1 MWAMVMEEIGQPLA
15 LERVADPAPSPAGVV
30 LAVDA
35 VGVCRTDWHLWHGHW
50 DWVGIAVEAPRVL
63 GHECAGT
70 VVAVGSSVTGLEV
83 GQRVVAPFH
92 VACGQCSAC
101 LVGQNNICAAADY
114 LGSGIDGGFAQYVHV
129 PRAEVNCR
137 RLPDTVSASTAAM
150 FGCRYGSAFHALT
163 DVARLRAGEWVVVTG
178 AGGGVGTSAVQLAAA
193 MGASVVAVD
202 LTEDKLRLAAS
213 AGASVTVLGGRPG
226 GTEQVLD
233 ATGGGVN
240 VSIGATSHSACV
252 AEGISILKAGGR
264 HVQIGM
270 TDAQQRGQVP
280 LPLDDLVARE
290 IQVAGASGIPHR
302 SLAELIRFVASGRC
316 DPEALIT
323 SRLGLAEVN
332 GTFRAMDGAGAPGFT
347 VVDTFP
353 KGQTA

>member
-1 MWAMVMEEIGQPLA
+1 MWAMVMEAVGQPLA
-15 LERVADPAPSPAGVV
+15 LERVADPTPDPLSVV

-35 VGVCRTDWHLWHGHW
+35 VGICRTDWHLWHGHW
-50 DWVGIAVEAPRVL
+50 DWLGIAVETPRVL

-70 VVAVGSSVTGLEV
+70 IVAVGSAVTGLEV

-101 LVGQNNICAAADY
+101 LAGRNNICAAADY

-137 RLPDTVSASTAAM
+137 RLPDTVSSPAAAM
-150 FGCRYGSAFHALT
+150 LGCRYGSAFHALT
-163 DVARLRAGEWVVVTG
+163 DVGRLRAGEWVVVAG

-193 MGASVVAVD
+193 MGANVVAVD

-213 AGASVTVLGGRPG
+213 VGADVTVLGGHPD
-226 GTEQVLD
+226 TVAQVRD
-233 ATGGGVN
+233 ATGGGAD
-240 VSIGATSHSACV
+240 VSIGATSDSACV
-252 AEGISILKAGGR
+252 TAGLSLLKAGGR

-270 TDAQQRGQVP
+270 TGAQEKGQVP

-290 IQVAGASGIPHR
+290 IHVAGASGIPHR
-302 SLAELIRFVASGRC
+302 SLDELIRFVASGRC

-323 SRLGLAEVN
+323 SRLDLTQVN
-332 GTFRAMDGAGAPGFT
+332 GTFQAMNGAGTPGFT
-347 VVDTFP
+347 VVDAFRN
-353 KGQTA
+353 GQTA